1 MKTIKRMAVS
11 VMAFVMIVSM
21 FSCVAFT
28 ASATSDA
35 NWNLTFT
42 NENGETVT
50 SVEAGETFYISVGL
64 KDYSTIGEMTL
75 VTDEYYAPDY
85 AASSYNNVITAATA
99 KLNIPE
105 LVTVDT
111 TAITT
116 PYATATTEKSFIDG
130 VLTVIVW
137 SDKASAGF
145 DYAIGADK
153 LAANGG
159 ELFKIKAVAGE
170 TLGTASFTF
179 NEGTSSSKA
188 SVATLNKEA
197 DVAPSA
203 NHVAALAMGGYDA
216 TYDLTVSEKAP
227 AEPIYDESFKPAS
240 ANVELKSDYTIR
252 FTVKTAVYD
261 MYNNVY
267 MVVNKAMYDGDTA
280 IDPQIIELSETSM
293 VTVNGE
299 ERYAYI
305 VEGFAAKEMA
315 SQVTATLYGEDE
327 NGNVVYG
334 KTIPYSLRKF
344 AENQITKSTT
354 KESLKTAMVDFLNYG
369 AAAQIYFGY
378 NTTDLANKDLTEEQL
393 ALGTADRELVSALA
407 TTDSNATRSNFE
419 TVNLELESKIT
430 IRATTNINSETYTAN
445 KDTWYAEA
453 KYTNYLGEETIVTI
467 PFSDARIGVDEKD
480 RTYIDVN
487 ALAAREMST
496 PVEFTV
502 YDGDGAAV
510 TNTLTYSIE
519 TYAAR
524 NANSSNANLVALVK
538 GMMKFGDGAKAYFE
552 AE

>member
-75 VTDEYYAPDY
+75 VTDEYDAPDY

-145 DYAIGADK
+145 DYAIGADE

-179 NEGTSSSKA
+179 NEGTASSKA

-197 DVAPSA
+197 DVAPNA
-203 NHVAALAMGGYDA
+203 NQVAALAMGGYDA
-216 TYDLTVSEKAP
+216 TYDLTIDEEAP
-227 AEPIYDESFKPAS
+227 SEPIYDEAFKPAS
-240 ANVELKSDYTIR
+240 ANVVVESDYTIR
-252 FTVKTAVYD
+252 FTVKTAVYNK
-261 MYNNVY
+261 YKNVY
-267 MVVNKAMYDGDTA
+267 LVVEKEIFDGDTA
-280 IDPQIIELSETSM
+280 IDPQVIELSETSM

-299 ERYAYI
+299 ERYAYT

-315 SQVTATLYGEDE
+315 SQITATLCGEDE

-334 KTIPYSLRKF
+334 MAVEYSLRKY
-344 AENQITKSTT
+344 AENQIGKASTKA
-354 KESLKTAMVDFLNYG
+354 EFKTMMVDFLNYG

-393 ALGTADRELVSALA
+393 ALGTAERELVSALA
-407 TTDSNATRSNFE
+407 TTDSSTTAARFSSA
-419 TVNLELESKIT
+419 NLELESKIT
-430 IRATTNINSETYTAN
+430 IRAVTNINSETYTAN
-445 KDTWYAEA
+445 KDTWYAEV
-453 KYTNYLGEETIVTI
+453 KYTNYLGGETILTI
-467 PFSDARIGVDEKD
+467 PFSDARIVVDEKD
-480 RTYIDVN
+480 RTYIAVN

-496 PVEFTV
+496 LVEFTV

-519 TYAAR
+519 SYAASK
-524 NANSSNANLVALVK
+524 ANNSDANLVALVK
-538 GMMKFGDGAKAYFE
+538 AMMKFGDGAKAYFE
-552 AE
+552 S

>member
-75 VTDEYYAPDY
+75 VTDEYDAPDY

-145 DYAIGADK
+145 DYAIGADE

-179 NEGTSSSKA
+179 NEGTASSKA

-203 NHVAALAMGGYDA
+203 NQVAALAMGGYDA
-216 TYDLTVSEKAP
+216 TYDLAINAEAP
-227 AEPIYDESFKPAS
+227 AEPIYDEAFKPAS
-240 ANVELKSDYTIR
+240 ANVEFESDYTIR
-252 FTVKTAVYD
+252 FTVKTAVYNK
-261 MYNNVY
+261 YKNVY
-267 MVVNKAMYDGDTA
+267 LVVEKEMFDGDTA
-280 IDPQIIELSETSM
+280 IEAQIIELTDAAT

-299 ERYAYI
+299 ERYAYT
-305 VEGFAAKEMA
+305 VEGLAAKEIA
-315 SQVTATLYGEDE
+315 SQVIATLYGEDE

-334 KTIPYSLRKF
+334 KAVEYSLRKY
-344 AENQITKSTT
+344 AENQISKASTKA
-354 KESLKTAMVDFLNYG
+354 EFKTMMVDFLNYG
-369 AAAQIYFGY
+369 AAAQNYFTY
-378 NTTDLANKDLTEEQL
+378 NTTDLANASLTEEQL
-393 ALGTADRELVSALA
+393 ALATADRELVSVLA
-407 TTDSNATRSNFE
+407 TTDSSTTAAKFSSA
-419 TVNLELESKIT
+419 NLEFESKIT
-430 IRATTNINSETYTAN
+430 IRAVTNINGETYAAN

-453 KYTNYLGEETIVTI
+453 KYTNYLGEDVTVTI
-467 PFSDARIGVDEKD
+467 PLSDASVGVDARD

-487 ALAAREMST
+487 VLAAREMST

-502 YDGDGAAV
+502 YDGNGAAV
-510 TNTLTYSIE
+510 TNTLTYSVE

-538 GMMKFGDGAKAYFE
+538 GMMKFGDGTKAYFE
-552 AE
+552 S

>member
-75 VTDEYYAPDY
+75 VTDEYDAPDY

-145 DYAIGADK
+145 DYAIGADE

-179 NEGTSSSKA
+179 NEGTASSKA

-203 NHVAALAMGGYDA
+203 NQVAALAMGGYDA
-216 TYDLTVSEKAP
+216 TYDLAINAEAP
-227 AEPIYDESFKPAS
+227 AEPIYDEAFKPAS
-240 ANVELKSDYTIR
+240 ANVEFESDYTIR
-252 FTVKTAVYD
+252 FTVKTAVYNK
-261 MYNNVY
+261 YKNVY
-267 MVVNKAMYDGDTA
+267 LVVEKEMFDGDTA
-280 IDPQIIELSETSM
+280 IEAQIIELTDAAT

-299 ERYAYI
+299 ERYAYT
-305 VEGFAAKEMA
+305 VEGLAAKEIA

-334 KTIPYSLRKF
+334 KAVEYSLRKY
-344 AENQITKSTT
+344 AENQIGKASTKA
-354 KESLKTAMVDFLNYG
+354 EFKTMMVDFLNYG
-369 AAAQIYFGY
+369 AAAQNYFTY
-378 NTTDLANKDLTEEQL
+378 NTTDLANASLTEEQL
-393 ALGTADRELVSALA
+393 ALATADRELVSVLA
-407 TTDSNATRSNFE
+407 TTDSSTTAAKFSSA
-419 TVNLELESKIT
+419 NLEFESKIT
-430 IRATTNINSETYTAN
+430 IRAVTNINGETYAAN

-453 KYTNYLGEETIVTI
+453 KYTNYLGEDVTVTI
-467 PFSDARIGVDEKD
+467 PLSDASVGVDARD

-487 ALAAREMST
+487 VLAAREMST

-502 YDGDGAAV
+502 YDGNGAAV
-510 TNTLTYSIE
+510 TNTLTYSVE

-538 GMMKFGDGAKAYFE
+538 GMMKFGDGTKAYFE
-552 AE
+552 S

>member
-75 VTDEYYAPDY
+75 VTDEYDAPDY
-85 AASSYNNVITAATA
+85 AASSYNNVITAVTA

-145 DYAIGADK
+145 DYAIGADE

-179 NEGTSSSKA
+179 NEGTASSKA

-203 NHVAALAMGGYDA
+203 NQVAALAMGGYDTIYNMAVEVEDDGYREELVIAAKNA
-216 TYDLTVSEKAP
+216 TFA
-227 AEPIYDESFKPAS
+227 
-240 ANVELKSDYTIR
+240 SDYSVLFAITEG
-252 FTVKTAVYD
+252 VKNAYSKVYI
-261 MYNNVY
+261 V
-267 MVVNKAMYDGDTA
+267 AEREQFDGDTA
-280 IDPQIIELSETSM
+280 IESSS
-293 VTVNGE
+293 VTLTECSINGSY
-299 ERYAYI
+299 YAFTY
-305 VEGFAAKEMA
+305 ENFAAREIA
-315 SQVTATLYGEDE
+315 SEINATLYAEDAE
-327 NGNVVYG
+327 GNVYYG
-334 KTIPYSLRKF
+334 PTISYSLRQY
-344 AENQITKSTT
+344 AENQIRKATVA
-354 KESLKTAMVDFLNYG
+354 EEFKTMMVDFLNYG
-369 AAAQIYFGY
+369 AAAQTYFGY
-378 NTTDLANKDLTEEQL
+378 NTSDLANSGLTEDEL
-393 ALGTADRELVSALA
+393 ALASPERDYVDSKSA
-407 TTDSNATRSNFE
+407 TVDSTKAVNITNFSLLF
-419 TVNLELESKIT
+419 VDKIT
-430 IRATTNINSETYTAN
+430 ILAATDMDAVTYEAN
-445 KDTWYAEA
+445 KDNWVAQVS
-453 KYTNYLGEETIVTI
+453 YTNFDGIDVTEEIALNDESLFNLNGTRYVLNFAGLKSREMDKVVTI
-467 PFSDARIGVDEKD
+467 KICDKEGNVVS
-480 RTYIDVN
+480 N
-487 ALAAREMST
+487 
-496 PVEFTV
+496 TV
-502 YDGDGAAV
+502 
-510 TNTLTYSIE
+510 TYSVESYAYSKGTGE
-519 TYAAR
+519 TTLAKLVR
-524 NANSSNANLVALVK
+524 NLI
-538 GMMKFGDGAKAYFE
+538 KFGDSNIAYFSE
-552 AE
+552 R

>member
-64 KDYSTIGEMTL
+64 KDCSTIGEMTL
-75 VTDEYYAPDY
+75 VTDEYDAPDY

-145 DYAIGADK
+145 DYAIGADE

-179 NEGTSSSKA
+179 NEGTASSKA

-203 NHVAALAMGGYDA
+203 NQVAALAMGGYDA

-227 AEPIYDESFKPAS
+227 AEPIYDEAFKPAT
-240 ANVELKSDYTIR
+240 ANVELESDYTIR
-252 FTVKTAVYD
+252 FTVKTAVYNK
-261 MYNNVY
+261 YKNVY
-267 MVVNKAMYDGDTA
+267 LVVEKEMFDGDTA
-280 IDPQIIELSETSM
+280 IDPQIIELTDAATI
-293 VTVNGE
+293 TVNGE
-299 ERYAYI
+299 ERYAYT
-305 VEGFAAKEMA
+305 VEGFAAKEIA
-315 SQVTATLYGEDE
+315 SEITATLYGEDE

-334 KTIPYSLRKF
+334 KAIPYSLRKF
-344 AENQITKSTT
+344 AETQITKSTT

-393 ALGTADRELVSALA
+393 ALATADRDLVNSTD
-407 TTDSNATRSNFE
+407 TTDSSSTRNKFSSI
-419 TVNLELESKIT
+419 NLELESKIT
-430 IRATTNINSETYTAN
+430 IRAVTNINGETYAAN

-453 KYTNYLGEETIVTI
+453 KYTNFLGEDVTVTI
-467 PFSDARIGVDEKD
+467 PLSDASVGVDAKD

-487 ALAAREMST
+487 VLAAREMST
-496 PVEFTV
+496 LVEFTV

-519 TYAAR
+519 SYAASK
-524 NANSSNANLVALVK
+524 ANNSDANLVALVK
-538 GMMKFGDGAKAYFE
+538 AMMKFGDGAKAYFE
-552 AE
+552 S

>member
-75 VTDEYYAPDY
+75 VTDEYDAPDY

-145 DYAIGADK
+145 DYAIGADE

-179 NEGTSSSKA
+179 NEGTASSKA

-203 NHVAALAMGGYDA
+203 NQVAALAIGGYDA
-216 TYDLTVSEKAP
+216 TYDLAINAEAP
-227 AEPIYDESFKPAS
+227 AEPIYDEAFKPAS
-240 ANVELKSDYTIR
+240 ANVEFESDYTIR

-261 MYNNVY
+261 MYKNVY
-267 MVVNKAMYDGDTA
+267 LVVEKEMFDGDTA
-280 IDPQIIELSETSM
+280 IDPQIIELTDAAT

-299 ERYAYI
+299 ERYAYT
-305 VEGFAAKEMA
+305 VEGFAAKEIA
-315 SQVTATLYGEDE
+315 SEITATLYGEDE

-334 KTIPYSLRKF
+334 KAVEYSLRKY
-344 AENQITKSTT
+344 AENQIGKASTKA
-354 KESLKTAMVDFLNYG
+354 EFKTMMVDFLNYG
-369 AAAQIYFGY
+369 AAAQTYFGY
-378 NTTDLANKDLTEEQL
+378 NTTDLANVNLTEEQL
-393 ALGTADRELVSALA
+393 ALATADRELVSALA
-407 TTDSNATRSNFE
+407 TTDSSTTAAKFSSA
-419 TVNLELESKIT
+419 NLEFESKIT
-430 IRATTNINSETYTAN
+430 IRAVTNINGETYAAN

-453 KYTNYLGEETIVTI
+453 KYTNYLGEDVTVTI
-467 PFSDARIGVDEKD
+467 PLSDASVGVDARD

-487 ALAAREMST
+487 VLAAREMST

-502 YDGDGAAV
+502 YDGNGAAV
-510 TNTLTYSIE
+510 TNTLTYSVE

-538 GMMKFGDGAKAYFE
+538 GMMKFGDGTKAYFE
-552 AE
+552 S

>member
-75 VTDEYYAPDY
+75 VTDEYDAPDY

-145 DYAIGADK
+145 DYAIGADE

-179 NEGTSSSKA
+179 NEGTASSKA

-203 NHVAALAMGGYDA
+203 NQVAALAIGGYDA
-216 TYDLTVSEKAP
+216 TYDLAINAEAP
-227 AEPIYDESFKPAS
+227 SEPIYDEAFKPAS
-240 ANVELKSDYTIR
+240 ANVEFESDYTIR
-252 FTVKTAVYD
+252 FTVKTAVYNK
-261 MYNNVY
+261 YKNVY
-267 MVVNKAMYDGDTA
+267 LVVEKEMFDGDTA
-280 IDPQIIELSETSM
+280 IDPQIIELTDAAT

-299 ERYAYI
+299 ERYAYT
-305 VEGFAAKEMA
+305 VEGFAAKEIA
-315 SQVTATLYGEDE
+315 SEITATLYGEDE

-334 KTIPYSLRKF
+334 KAVEYSLRKY
-344 AENQITKSTT
+344 AENQIGKASTKA
-354 KESLKTAMVDFLNYG
+354 EFKTMMVDFLNYG
-369 AAAQIYFGY
+369 AAAQTYFGY
-378 NTTDLANKDLTEEQL
+378 NTTDLANVNLTEEQL
-393 ALGTADRELVSALA
+393 ALATADRELVSALA
-407 TTDSNATRSNFE
+407 TTDSSTTAAKFSSA
-419 TVNLELESKIT
+419 NLEFESKIT
-430 IRATTNINSETYTAN
+430 IRAVTNINGETYAAN

-453 KYTNYLGEETIVTI
+453 KYTNYLGEDVTVTI
-467 PFSDARIGVDEKD
+467 PLSDASVGVDARD

-487 ALAAREMST
+487 VLAAREMST

-502 YDGDGAAV
+502 YDGNGAAV
-510 TNTLTYSIE
+510 TNTLTYSVE

-538 GMMKFGDGAKAYFE
+538 GMMKFGDGTKAYFE
-552 AE
+552 S